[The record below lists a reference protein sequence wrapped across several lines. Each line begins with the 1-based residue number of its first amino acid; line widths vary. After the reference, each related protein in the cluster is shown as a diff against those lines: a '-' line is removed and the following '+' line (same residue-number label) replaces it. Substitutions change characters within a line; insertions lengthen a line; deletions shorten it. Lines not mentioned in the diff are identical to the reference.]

1 MARFSPLNWP
11 VVRQLTTPDRFGRG
25 EAVTSRQTRDLKPRT
40 ATARRSAGAVLV
52 FGVIPRTPAPPQP
65 GETVCGETAASA
77 QLIV

>member
-40 ATARRSAGAVLV
+40 ATADRVVQS
-52 FGVIPRTPAPPQP
+52 
-65 GETVCGETAASA
+65 VCP
-77 QLIV
+77 